1 MNLSIMNNKQ
11 KYVSWKGST
20 NNIIISR
27 NIKNTNSTNSDNC
40 KSGNCKLNQ
49 TKFNARPLKHYRKE
63 YSLVSNINSKSANSY
78 INVFDKPGNYIVTQ
92 NTDNNCY
99 TCDLSNTTN
108 LVVNINKNND
118 CISYNKYYDA
128 YNNKIVCN
136 GFNPKYLVIKQGTTN
151 LDKNYSNSN
160 KQLLEKKCKTYLK
173 NLPVNS
179 NININNGT
187 MQQCDSDNCKRTFN
201 PSNKKYNNQGPITSS
216 SRTAALRYC
225 NQDVDSRRCY
235 IKNTYYNSKVNL
247 SGRNVTSDIN
257 CNNNCKKIRRINML
271 A

>member
-1 MNLSIMNNKQ
+1 MNFNNKQ
-11 KYVSWKGST
+11 KYVSWKVNT

-27 NIKNTNSTNSDNC
+27 NVKNNNYTNSDNC
-40 KSGNCKLNQ
+40 KSGNCKLNES
-49 TKFNARPLKHYRKE
+49 KFNARPLKHYRKE
-63 YSLVSNINSKSANSY
+63 YSVANNINSKSRNSY
-78 INVFDKPGNYIVTQ
+78 IDVFNKPGNYIVT
-92 NTDNNCY
+92 NDTNNNC
-99 TCDLSNTTN
+99 TNCGLKNTTN
-108 LVVNINKNND
+108 LVVNIDKNNCMSHD
-118 CISYNKYYDA
+118 KFYDLS
-128 YNNKIVCN
+128 NNKIICN
-136 GFNPKYLVIKQGTTN
+136 GFNPKYLVIKRGTTN

-160 KQLLEKKCKTYLK
+160 KQLLEKKCKTYVK

-225 NQDVDSRRCY
+225 NQDVGSRRCY
-235 IKNTYYNSKVNL
+235 IKNTDYNNRVNL
-247 SGRNVTSDIN
+247 SDRNIISNVK
-257 CNNNCKKIRRINML
+257 CNNNSKKLRRINML